1 MSVLHNDSRFV
12 TCCRNKWNGK
22 VILDGLCST
31 ITHNMTTVY
40 WFESIKSQI
49 VVKWF
54 NVTLNVTISA
64 CCLWFVSF
72 QQKPIW
78 IMGCPLMTKFW
89 ILSFGVC
96 TLEDR
101 PSVDVLSSFLCHV
114 VVLYL

>member
-64 CCLWFVSF
+64 CCL
-72 QQKPIW
+72 
-78 IMGCPLMTKFW
+78 
-89 ILSFGVC
+89 
-96 TLEDR
+96 
-101 PSVDVLSSFLCHV
+101 
-114 VVLYL
+114 